1 MMQRAHT
8 PGQTLVTLAPRRC
21 SAPSLLLVLSHT
33 LRLSQVFCLRWSDGF
48 WLGTGLGVGM
58 VLSSSGPMVSSD
70 PYETSTHSTNSAK
83 LPQKLPRQLGLVAL
97 LSPAIKNEQK
107 QSSGKGGLAMLKKTA
122 CAGK

>member
-1 MMQRAHT
+1 
-8 PGQTLVTLAPRRC
+8 
-21 SAPSLLLVLSHT
+21 
-33 LRLSQVFCLRWSDGF
+33 
-48 WLGTGLGVGM
+48 M
-58 VLSSSGPMVSSD
+58 VLSSSGPMVSRD